1 MAKHILKKTEKK
13 VAVKIAGAGVTE
25 TISLDEDLLKDNE
38 ELSEVETQRANI
50 VSLVWTGA
58 TDATATITRG
68 STVVNILQANA
79 AGKIEFV
86 DTEYNDSVENDKNL
100 VITTIGDMQV
110 YVILRKQSGYL
121 SKIDDGLSIYDNPA
135 VAGS

>member
-38 ELSEVETQRANI
+38 ELSEIQKANI
-50 VSLVWTGA
+50 VSLAWTGA
-58 TDATATITRG
+58 ADATATITRG
-68 STVVNILQANA
+68 GTVINILQANA
-79 AGKIEFV
+79 ARKIEFV
-86 DTEYNDSVENDKNL
+86 DTEYTDSVENDKDL
-100 VITTIGDMQV
+100 VVTTTGDMQV
-110 YVILRKQSGYL
+110 YIVLRKQSGYL
-121 SKIDDGLSIYDNPA
+121 SKIDDGLSIYDDPD